1 MRLTRRALVT
11 PVSVMA
17 ALAMVGALAACGQD
31 EKSTDGGAT
40 GTITYFT
47 FSAAPD
53 HLKDLDAI
61 RTAFET
67 ENPGIKVE
75 VRTAAY
81 ADYFTAL
88 QTQIAGGKAPD
99 TFELNYENFYTYA
112 RNGALLALDDQ
123 AKADS
128 TYSAAR
134 VYPEALKAFQVS
146 GKQYAVPSTFSD
158 VVLFYNKKLF
168 DAAGVSYPTSSWT
181 WADETAAATKLTNKA
196 SGVYGNYQPVS
207 FYEFYKALGQSGGSF
222 LSADGKKATFND
234 AKGLA
239 AANWLIGKP
248 GTVMP
253 TVAEIGGKAD
263 FDTALFKS
271 GKLAMWH
278 NGIWQIGGLAGTAGL
293 DYDIVVEPGNTQKSN
308 AVFMNATA
316 VSVKTERATAA
327 WKWGNYL
334 STSAKTLQTRLASSW
349 ELPAV
354 NDQTAFDGY
363 LKQTPPA
370 NRKAVFDALG
380 NIALPPVIGD
390 QQSQMQDI
398 VTKALEKA
406 ANGQAPV
413 QQSLNEAATAVD
425 ALIK

>member
-1 MRLTRRALVT
+1 MA
-11 PVSVMA
+11 VMA
-17 ALAMVGALAACGQD
+17 TAGALSACD
-31 EKSTDGGAT
+31 SGGSGDSAT

-61 RTAFET
+61 RAAFEA

-88 QTQIAGGKAPD
+88 QTQIAGNNAPD
-99 TFELNYENFYTYA
+99 TFELNYENFFTYA
-112 RNGALLALDDQ
+112 RNGALLALDDL

-128 TYSAAR
+128 GYDAGR
-134 VYPEALKAFQVS
+134 IYPKALAAFQVD
-146 GKQYAVPSTFSD
+146 GKQYALPSTFSD
-158 VVLFYNKKLF
+158 VVLIYNKKLF
-168 DAAGVSYPTSSWT
+168 DAAGLAYPSASWT
-181 WADETAAATKLTNKA
+181 WADERAAAEKLTDKA
-196 SGVYGNYQPVS
+196 AGIYGDYQPVS
-207 FYEFYKALGQSGGSF
+207 FYEFYKALAQSGGSF

-234 AKGLA
+234 AKGLQA
-239 AANWLIGKP
+239 AQWLIGKP

-278 NGIWQIGGLAGTAGL
+278 NGIWQLATLNDTAGL
-293 DYDIVVEPGNTQKSN
+293 DYDIVVEPGNTQKAN

-316 VSVKTERATAA
+316 VSAGTKKGTAA
-327 WKWGNYL
+327 WKWALYL
-334 STSAKTLQTRLASSW
+334 SSSKKTVETRLASSW

-354 NDQTAFDGY
+354 NDSAAFDSY
-363 LKQTPPA
+363 LKLPPA
-370 NRKAVFDALG
+370 NRQAVFGALEA
-380 NIALPPVIGD
+380 IALPPVIGD
-390 QQSQMQDI
+390 QQAQMQDI
-398 VTKALEKA
+398 VTAELEKA
-406 ANGQAPV
+406 ANGQKSV
-413 QQSLNEAATAVD
+413 QQALDDAAAAVT
-425 ALIK
+425 ALISK

>member
-1 MRLTRRALVT
+1 MQLSRRAL
-11 PVSVMA
+11 A
-17 ALAMVGALAACGQD
+17 ALAALATVGALTACGQEAGSGED
-31 EKSTDGGAT
+31 SGAT

-53 HLKDLDAI
+53 HIKELDAI
-61 RTAFET
+61 KAAFEAD
-67 ENPGIKVE
+67 NPGIKVE

-88 QTQIAGGKAPD
+88 QTQIAGGNAPD
-99 TFELNYENFYTYA
+99 TFELNYESFYTYA
-112 RNGALLALDDQ
+112 RNGALLALDDLAARD
-123 AKADS
+123 AK
-128 TYSAAR
+128 YSADR
-134 VYPEALKAFQVS
+134 IYPKALTAFQVD
-146 GKQYAVPSTFSD
+146 GEQYALPATFSN

-168 DAAGVSYPTSSWT
+168 DAAGVAYPTSSWT
-181 WADETAAATKLTNKA
+181 WTDEQAAAERLTDRA
-196 SGVYGNYQPVS
+196 AGVYGNYQPVS

-234 AKGLA
+234 PRGVEAAK
-239 AANWLIGKP
+239 WLIGKP

-253 TVAEIGGKAD
+253 TVAEIGGQAD

-271 GKLAMWH
+271 NKLAMWH
-278 NGIWQIGGLAGTAGL
+278 NGIWQMATLNSTDGL

-316 VSVKTERATAA
+316 VSAGTTKATAA
-327 WKWGNYL
+327 WKWAHYL
-334 STSAKTLQTRLASSW
+334 SASQKTVETRLASSW

-354 NDQTAFDGY
+354 NDQAAFDSY
-363 LKQTPPA
+363 LKLPPT

-380 NIALPPVIGD
+380 AIALPPVIGD
-390 QQSQMQDI
+390 QQSKMQDV
-398 VTKALEKA
+398 VTQELEKA
-406 ANGQAPV
+406 ANGQKSVEQA
-413 QQSLNEAATAVD
+413 LDDAAAAVT

>member
-1 MRLTRRALVT
+1 MRMTRRSLVAT
-11 PVSVMA
+11 A
-17 ALAMVGALAACGQD
+17 ALALVGLIAACGQD
-31 EKSTDGGAT
+31 EAASDDGGAT

-53 HLKDLDAI
+53 HLKELDAI
-61 RTAFET
+61 RAAFEA
-67 ENPGIKVE
+67 ENPGVKVE

-88 QTQIAGGKAPD
+88 QTQIAGGNAPD

-112 RNGALLALDDQ
+112 RNGALLALNDEAAKDPSYQ
-123 AKADS
+123 AD
-128 TYSAAR
+128 R
-134 VYPEALKAFQVS
+134 IYPEALKAFQFE

-168 DAAGVSYPTSSWT
+168 DAAGVAYPTDSWT
-181 WADETAAATKLTNKA
+181 WADEKAAAEKLTNKA
-196 SGVYGNYQPVS
+196 AGVYGNYQPIS

-222 LSADGKKATFND
+222 LSADGKRATFND
-234 AKGLA
+234 AKGVEA
-239 AANWLIGKP
+239 AKWLIGKP
-248 GTVMP
+248 GEVMP

-278 NGIWQIGGLAGTAGL
+278 NGIWQISTLSATAGL
-293 DYDIVVEPGNTQKSN
+293 DYDIAVEPGNTQRNS

-316 VSVKTERATAA
+316 VSAKTSKATAA
-327 WKWGNYL
+327 WKWANYL
-334 STSAKTLQTRLASSW
+334 STSPKTVETRLASNW

-354 NDQTAFDGY
+354 NDQRAFDAY

-370 NRKAVFDALG
+370 NRKAIFDALDA
-380 NIALPPVIGD
+380 IALPPVIGD
-390 QQSQMQDI
+390 QQTQMQD
-398 VTKALEKA
+398 VVSKALEKA
-406 ANGQAPV
+406 AAGDIPVEQA
-413 QQSLNEAATAVD
+413 LNEAAAAVD
-425 ALIK
+425 GLIK